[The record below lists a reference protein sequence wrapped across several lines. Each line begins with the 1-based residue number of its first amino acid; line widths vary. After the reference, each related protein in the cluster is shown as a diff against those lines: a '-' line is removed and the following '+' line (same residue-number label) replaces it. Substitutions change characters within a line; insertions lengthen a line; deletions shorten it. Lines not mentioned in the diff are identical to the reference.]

1 VGLLDIIRG
10 VTNEIRPSVP
20 VEYINQLTS
29 SVLNRTPEDMWRTQ
43 PALRSVVSFRARNV
57 AQLGLHTF
65 QRDGESR
72 ERVRDNPV
80 AQLLRRPNAHQTTYE
95 LVYDLVAMLDLYDRA
110 YWALGPDV
118 DSPSGWSIRSVPA
131 PWVIGRSGGDFWGPE
146 KWIIAPPGEARFE
159 VPASAMISFIGWSPL
174 SSTKGTPPMDALKQT
189 LAEQISAQEFRLQMW
204 KRGGRVGTYLT
215 RPATAPPWD
224 NVARTR
230 FRDSFAQYVSSG
242 AKAGGTPLLEDG
254 IEMKRV
260 GFTAREEE
268 YIESAK
274 LAISTVASVYHVNPT
289 MIGQL
294 DNANFS
300 NVREFRRMLYT
311 ETLGPLIAQIEDR
324 LNAFLVPQL
333 TNEDGVYVEFNIG
346 EKLQGSFEEQAAVLS
361 TSTGGPWMTRNEA
374 RGKNNLPEIDGGDEL
389 IVPLNVLVGGQSS
402 PQDGTTAGGGGAV
415 VAAPS
420 TGKTADEIKVLVE
433 AAAGLIRSGFDPAG
447 ALAAVGLD
455 PIAHL
460 GLLPVTV
467 QRPQEPDNVDQE
479 AVDALKARVLE
490 RFKAAGDEQPPD
502 EEHVADLGDTFSA
515 FFKRQRSVV
524 LSALGAKAP
533 EWWDEDRWNDELAD
547 DLLGNST
554 ALTRTVGRRTL
565 RDAGLDPAAYDTDRT
580 TAYLAAVAASTAR
593 GVNRATKSQLDT
605 ALDAD
610 EPQDALRNVFDV
622 SEDAR
627 SAEAGQTLA
636 TGLAAFAAVESV
648 KQVAPEKATKT
659 WIVTSADP
667 RASHASLNGE
677 TVGIEDTFSNGAKWP
692 GDATALD
699 VDDIAG
705 CQCAVEINLP

>member
-1 VGLLDIIRG
+1 VGLLDFIRG
-10 VTNEIRPSVP
+10 VSSEIRPSVP
-20 VEYINQLTS
+20 IEYTNFMTE
-29 SVLNRTPEDMWRTQ
+29 SVLGRTPEHMWRTQ

-57 AQLGLHTF
+57 AQLGVHTF
-65 QRDGESR
+65 KRSGEDR

-80 AQLLRRPNAHQTTYE
+80 AQLLKQPNPHQTMYE
-95 LVYDLVAMLDLYDRA
+95 LIYDLVAMLDLYDRA
-110 YWALGPDV
+110 FWALGPD
-118 DSPSGWSIRSVPA
+118 DKAASGWRLRSIPA
-131 PWVIGRSGGDFWGPE
+131 PWVVGKSGGDYWGPE
-146 KWIIAPPGEARFE
+146 KWIVAPPGQPQFE
-159 VPASAMISFIGWSPL
+159 VPAEAMIAFVGWSPL
-174 SSTKGTPPMDALKQT
+174 STSAGTPPIDALKQT

-215 RPATAPPWD
+215 RPATAPKWD
-224 NVARTR
+224 NVARGR
-230 FRDSFAQYVSSG
+230 FRDSFKEYTNSG
-242 AKAGGTPLLEDG
+242 SKAGGTPLLEDG

-268 YIESAK
+268 YIDSAK

-324 LNAFLVPQL
+324 MNAFLVPQL
-333 TNEDGVYVEFNIG
+333 TDEDGVYVEFNIG

-361 TSTGGPWMTRNEA
+361 TSVGAPWMTRNESRA
-374 RGKNNLPEIDGGDEL
+374 RNNLPAIDGGDEL
-389 IVPLNVLVGGQSS
+389 VTPLNVLVGGQAS
-402 PQDGTTAGGGGAV
+402 PQDGG
-415 VAAPS
+415 
-420 TGKTADEIKVLVE
+420 
-433 AAAGLIRSGFDPAG
+433 DPIGTLA
-447 ALAAVGLD
+447 ALATL
-455 PIAHL
+455 
-460 GLLPVTV
+460 V
-467 QRPQEPDNVDQE
+467 QRREP
-479 AVDALKARVLE
+479 KAR
-490 RFKAAGDEQPPD
+490 RSKTDEQPPD
-502 EEHVADLGDTFSA
+502 EDQVADLGDTFSA
-515 FFKRQRSVV
+515 FFKRQRQVV

-533 EWWDEDRWNDELAD
+533 AWWDEDRWNDELAD

-554 ALTRTVGRRTL
+554 ALTRSVGRRTL
-565 RDAGLDPAAYDTDRT
+565 RDVGLDPNAYDTGRT
-580 TAYLAAVAASTAR
+580 EAYLAVVAASTAR
-593 GVNRATKSQLDT
+593 GVNRATKNQLDL
-605 ALDAD
+605 ALDDD
-610 EPQDALRNVFDV
+610 EDPTAALRNVFDV
-622 SEDAR
+622 SAGAR
-627 SAEAGQTLA
+627 AAEAGQTLA

-677 TVGIEDTFSNGAKWP
+677 TVGIDDTFSNGAKWP

>member
-1 VGLLDIIRG
+1 VGLLDFIRG
-10 VTNEIRPSVP
+10 ATNELRPNVP
-20 VEYINQLTS
+20 VEYINMLTS

-43 PALRSVVSFRARNV
+43 PALRSVVSFRARNI

-65 QRDGESR
+65 QRVGESR

-80 AQLLRRPNAHQTTYE
+80 AQLLRRPNAHQTTFE
-95 LVYDLVAMLDLYDRA
+95 LIYDLVAMLDLYDRA
-110 YWALGPDV
+110 YWALGPDAN
-118 DSPSGWSIRSVPA
+118 SPSGWSIRSVPA
-131 PWVIGRSGGDFWGPE
+131 PWVVGKSGGDFWGPE
-146 KWIIAPPGEARFE
+146 QWVIRPPGKAEFK
-159 VPASAMISFIGWSPL
+159 VDASAMIAFVGWSPL
-174 SSTKGTPPMDALKQT
+174 SSTSGTPPIDALKQT

-215 RPATAPPWD
+215 RPASTTKWD
-224 NVARTR
+224 GVARQR
-230 FRDSFAQYVSSG
+230 FVDSFKEFTANGS
-242 AKAGGTPLLEDG
+242 KAGGTPLLEDG

-294 DNANFS
+294 DNANFA

-333 TNEDGVYVEFNIG
+333 TDDDGVYVEFNIG

-361 TSTGGPWMTRNEA
+361 TSTGSPWMTRNEA
-374 RGKNNLPEIDGGDEL
+374 RSRNNLPAIEGGDEL
-389 IVPLNVLVGGQSS
+389 VTPLNVLIGGQAS
-402 PQDGTTAGGGGAV
+402 PQDGGTPIGTL
-415 VAAPS
+415 AALAELVQRRAPQ
-420 TGKTADEIKVLVE
+420 TVRVKADEQ
-433 AAAGLIRSGFDPAG
+433 A
-447 ALAAVGLD
+447 
-455 PIAHL
+455 
-460 GLLPVTV
+460 
-467 QRPQEPDNVDQE
+467 
-479 AVDALKARVLE
+479 
-490 RFKAAGDEQPPD
+490 PPED
-502 EEHVADLGDTFSA
+502 DVADLGETFSA
-515 FFKRQRSVV
+515 FFKRQRQVV

-533 EWWDEDRWNDELAD
+533 EWWDEDRWNEELAD

-565 RDAGLDPAAYDTDRT
+565 RSAGLDPAAYDTERT
-580 TAYLAAVAASTAR
+580 RAYLAAVAASTAR
-593 GVNRATKSQLDT
+593 GVNRATKAQLDA

-622 SEDAR
+622 SEDSR

-636 TGLAAFAAVESV
+636 TGLAAFAAVESIT
-648 KQVAPEKATKT
+648 QVAPGQATKT
-659 WIVTSADP
+659 WVVTSADP
-667 RASHASLNGE
+667 RASHASMNGE
-677 TVGIEDTFSNGAKWP
+677 TVALDDTFSNGAKWP

>member
-1 VGLLDIIRG
+1 MGLLDFIRG
-10 VTNEIRPSVP
+10 VTNEFRPNVP
-20 VEYINQLTS
+20 VEYVNQLTS

-43 PALRSVVSFRARNV
+43 PALRSVISFRARNV

-65 QRDGESR
+65 RRDGESR

-110 YWALGPDV
+110 FWAVGPD
-118 DSPSGWSIRSVPA
+118 DDAPSGWSIRSIPA
-131 PWVIGRSGGDFWGPE
+131 PWVIGKSGGDFWGPE

-159 VPASAMISFIGWSPL
+159 VPASAMIAFTGWSPL
-174 SSTKGTPPMDALKQT
+174 STTSGTPPIDALKQT

-215 RPATAPPWD
+215 RPATAPAWD
-224 NVARTR
+224 AAARDR
-230 FRDSFAQYVSSG
+230 FRDSFAQYVASG

-289 MIGQL
+289 MVGQL
-294 DNANFS
+294 DNANFA

-311 ETLGPLIAQIEDR
+311 ETLGPLIAQVEDR
-324 LNAFLVPQL
+324 LNAFLVPLL
-333 TNEDGVYVEFNIG
+333 TSENGIYVEFNIG

-361 TSTGGPWMTRNEA
+361 TSTGSPWMTRNEA
-374 RGKNNLPEIDGGDEL
+374 RSRNNLPAIEGGDEL
-389 IVPLNVLVGGQSS
+389 VTPLNVLIGGQAS
-402 PQDGTTAGGGGAV
+402 PQDGGTPIGTLA
-415 VAAPS
+415 
-420 TGKTADEIKVLVE
+420 
-433 AAAGLIRSGFDPAG
+433 
-447 ALAAVGLD
+447 ALAEL
-455 PIAHL
+455 
-460 GLLPVTV
+460 V
-467 QRPQEPDNVDQE
+467 QRRAPQTVR
-479 AVDALKARVLE
+479 VKA
-490 RFKAAGDEQPPD
+490 DEQPPD
-502 EEHVADLGDTFSA
+502 ADDVADLGETFSA
-515 FFKRQRSVV
+515 FFKRQRRVV

-533 EWWDEDRWNDELAD
+533 EWWDEDRWNEELAD
-547 DLLGNST
+547 DLLGNSA

-565 RDAGLDPAAYDTDRT
+565 RSAGLDPDAYDTERT
-580 TAYLAAVAASTAR
+580 RAYLAAVAASTAR
-593 GVNRATKSQLDT
+593 GVNRATKAQLDA

-648 KQVAPEKATKT
+648 KQVAPGLATKT

-667 RASHASLNGE
+667 RASHASLDGE
-677 TVGIEDTFSNGAKWP
+677 TVGIDDTFSNGAKWP